1 MYCDRPLCS
10 LVRLAT
16 KLVKLVKDR
25 RRLEQLVTGAGA
37 GGNGSRPAARARDVE
52 MEEVMEELHEKV
64 RGLQL
69 ENERLKQRLLVAKQQ
84 VQGQSRKPSPYG
96 RVQSRVDTGRR
107 RAREDS
113 PSPSRLH
120 QRGEAPGWSYGDW
133 YLYPYGCL
141 VRHMSCI

>member
-1 MYCDRPLCS
+1 M
-10 LVRLAT
+10 
-16 KLVKLVKDR
+16 KLVKDR
-25 RRLEQLVTGAGA
+25 RRLEQLVTGAA
-37 GGNGSRPAARARDVE
+37 GGNGSRPAARVRDVE

-69 ENERLKQRLLVAKQQ
+69 DNERLKQRLLVAKQQVQ

-120 QRGEAPGWSYGDW
+120 QRGEAPGRSSAPQRLSDIYVL
-133 YLYPYGCL
+133 YLNDKKW
-141 VRHMSCI
+141 HI

>member
-1 MYCDRPLCS
+1 MYCNRPLCS

-120 QRGEAPGWSYGDW
+120 QRGEAPGRSYGDW